1 MWCHLFFSPTYKHS
15 IIIIPDICHLFYTRA
30 LWGLK
35 IFHSKVH
42 KTTAKLPKEV
52 HLDLVYTQL
61 KIFTLT
67 AGVTNIRYDRHGDL
81 HHFRRAPST
90 WRAVASEQ
98 NFDGNFYLTFT
109 LENWFPN
116 IEIFYFVQTYS
127 GGGDQVLWFL
137 SWGCQWEQKNWP
149 RPWRTDRSDDDH
161 DLDEIKP
168 QKWSIVWF
176 WDFVP
181 ISLPD
186 CSECGRSG
194 HPSCL
199 QFTRW
204 MSQ

>member
-1 MWCHLFFSPTYKHS
+1 MDQCRHENSLFFHRNLYILGMSALMQS
-15 IIIIPDICHLFYTRA
+15 LANLGSSYT
-30 LWGLK
+30 
-35 IFHSKVH
+35 
-42 KTTAKLPKEV
+42 
-52 HLDLVYTQL
+52 
-61 KIFTLT
+61 
-67 AGVTNIRYDRHGDL
+67 
-81 HHFRRAPST
+81 
-90 WRAVASEQ
+90 
-98 NFDGNFYLTFT
+98 NFYLTFT

-161 DLDEIKP
+161 DLDEIEP

-204 MSQ
+204 MPHKSKHPKPANVQGLGQCSEYPPMW